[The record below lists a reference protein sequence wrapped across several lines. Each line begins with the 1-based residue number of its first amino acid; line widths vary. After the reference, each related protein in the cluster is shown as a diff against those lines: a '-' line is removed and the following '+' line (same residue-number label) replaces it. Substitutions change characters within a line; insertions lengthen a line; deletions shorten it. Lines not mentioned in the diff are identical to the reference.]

1 MPMLPLFLLAGFLG
15 SAQAAAT
22 QAPPSQPA
30 ASAPAAPQVAFPGQY
45 AAAPAEWRFPVWP
58 RGCARFEGAER
69 VECLEFVA
77 FDYGR
82 LSRYA
87 AANATLA
94 APRPGEPRV
103 VFFGD
108 SITDNWSK
116 AGCGRFFPGRPYV
129 NRGIGGQTTAQ
140 MLVRF
145 RADVLAVKANVVV
158 ILAGTNDIAGNAGP
172 VALGAVEDNLETMAE
187 LARAHG
193 VRVVLA
199 SLLPVSDD
207 EKDAKGQAIVRTTDR
222 PPATIDA
229 LNRWLADYARK
240 SDAVYLDYFS
250 AVAGAD
256 GRFKP
261 ELTDDGLHPNA
272 AGYAAMA
279 PLAEK
284 AIAQAL
290 SGLARAARR

>member
-1 MPMLPLFLLAGFLG
+1 MLMLPLLLAAGFLG
-15 SAQAAAT
+15 SAQAAA

-30 ASAPAAPQVAFPGQY
+30 AGAPAAPQVAFPGQY
-45 AAAPAEWRFPVWP
+45 AAAPAEWKFPVWP

-69 VECLEFVA
+69 TECLEFVA

-87 AANATLA
+87 AANAALA
-94 APRPGEPRV
+94 PPRPDAPRV

-116 AGCGRFFPGRPYV
+116 AGYGGFFPGRPYV

-145 RADVLAVKANVVV
+145 RADVLAVEASVVV

-172 VALGAVEDNLETMAE
+172 VALGAVEDNLETMVE

-256 GRFKP
+256 GRFKA